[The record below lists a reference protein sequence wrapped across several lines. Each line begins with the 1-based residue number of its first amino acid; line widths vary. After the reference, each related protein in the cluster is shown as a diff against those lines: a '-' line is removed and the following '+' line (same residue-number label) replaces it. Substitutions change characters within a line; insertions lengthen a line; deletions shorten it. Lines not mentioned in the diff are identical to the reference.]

1 MQLHMGSHQDV
12 HAPTKITRAVVS
24 GQMHFVVLKSKCKR
38 MCRSDV
44 STKLIATWVPNK
56 IG

>member
-1 MQLHMGSHQDV
+1 MQLHLGSHQDG

-24 GQMHFVVLKSKCKR
+24 GWMQLVVLKSKCKR

-44 STKLIATWVPNK
+44 STKADCNLGAE
-56 IG
+56 